1 MKKVYQIELFVE
13 DMEKA
18 VEIFS
23 KQLAFSIVRKI
34 MSDGAPQQ
42 LDSESV
48 TMKRHILSDPGVS
61 EFVEL
66 IIKDIRGYT
75 P

>member
-1 MKKVYQIELFVE
+1 MKKVYPIELFVE
-13 DMEKA
+13 DMEKT

-23 KQLAFSIVRKI
+23 KQLAFSLVRKI
-34 MSDGAPQQ
+34 MPNGAPQQ
-42 LDSESV
+42 MDSASV

-66 IIKDIRGYT
+66 IIKDIRSYT